1 MGKHAKTI
9 IWVLVIGFLL
19 FYLVSNPVGAASA
32 VRTVGTWIQAV
43 FTFFASLA
51 G

>member
-9 IWVLVIGFLL
+9 IWVLIIGFAL
-19 FYLVSNPVGAASA
+19 FYLVSDPVGAADA
-32 VRTVGTWIQAV
+32 VRTVGNWIRSV